1 MLHIGSGA
9 LRPGDALTS
18 VRALARRLHI
28 HRNTVTSA
36 YRDPVL
42 TKLVVRRPGNQ
53 LVVRDPQSR
62 QAEVGNGLG
71 EFVDSTIRAAR
82 QRGYSLKELSGR
94 LRDRLLAAPPDHV
107 LVLSDD
113 VGMQVLISAELS
125 ARFSMPI
132 HTCSAAD
139 LLADPDRLLGA
150 LLVSPPGDI
159 PTLEAV
165 IPAER
170 PAISMIYSSAVDHAS
185 RIRRLDHPSLIVVAS
200 ISEYFLEMA
209 RGVLAPAVAIGHSIR
224 SLLISGGPLAA
235 LGAADLIFCEVG
247 YPFDSGDHNILWLAI
262 GGPRKGLPIAPRFQA
277 CDGHGAC
284 VILDRPETQ
293 PRGPIACRPASGAPG
308 CILGAVCWRPW
319 IDQTTT
325 PRGYLSQV
333 DTPFS
338 AITARTQ
345 LCAARDPRPR
355 LFATIS
361 FHPPVSIRSRP
372 RSTAALGFKKHRGKL
387 PTTRPT

>member
-9 LRPGDALTS
+9 LRPGDALPS

-209 RGVLAPAVAIGHSIR
+209 RGVLAPAGPFHPELVDLWRPARRAWRRGPDFLRHSIR
-224 SLLISGGPLAA
+224 RLVDLWRPARRAWRRVHSGCTGVHG
-235 LGAADLIFCEVG
+235 LGA
-247 YPFDSGDHNILWLAI
+247 
-262 GGPRKGLPIAPRFQA
+262 
-277 CDGHGAC
+277 
-284 VILDRPETQ
+284 T
-293 PRGPIACRPASGAPG
+293 
-308 CILGAVCWRPW
+308 
-319 IDQTTT
+319 
-325 PRGYLSQV
+325 
-333 DTPFS
+333 
-338 AITARTQ
+338 
-345 LCAARDPRPR
+345 
-355 LFATIS
+355 
-361 FHPPVSIRSRP
+361 
-372 RSTAALGFKKHRGKL
+372 
-387 PTTRPT
+387 

>member
-1 MLHIGSGA
+1 MKWHNGLVVALEIQISREPDVRIHEQVAAQIVLHIGSGA
-9 LRPGDALTS
+9 LRPGDALPS

-94 LRDRLLAAPPDHV
+94 LRDRLLAAPPDHIP
-107 LVLSDD
+107 VLSDD

-235 LGAADLIFCEVG
+235 LGAADLIFCDYCAHPVVRSARPKAEIIRHQLISPSCLDQIQAAV
-247 YPFDSGDHNILWLAI
+247 DSRAWI
-262 GGPRKGLPIAPRFQA
+262 Q
-277 CDGHGAC
+277 
-284 VILDRPETQ
+284 ET
-293 PRGPIACRPASGAPG
+293 
-308 CILGAVCWRPW
+308 LE
-319 IDQTTT
+319 
-325 PRGYLSQV
+325 
-333 DTPFS
+333 
-338 AITARTQ
+338 
-345 LCAARDPRPR
+345 
-355 LFATIS
+355 
-361 FHPPVSIRSRP
+361 
-372 RSTAALGFKKHRGKL
+372 
-387 PTTRPT
+387 